1 MESTA
6 TSGYSDPAG
15 ASSRSGSQEHA
26 GLVDLDRE
34 QCLELLAAT
43 TVGRIAVNLPG
54 WPPVIRPVNYVFDAR
69 SQSVLFRSAR
79 GSKLHAL
86 LHAAQAAFEID
97 GIASD
102 GRTAWSVIIV
112 GVTED
117 VTSQAEIARF
127 EALGLQTWAP
137 GPKPHWVRI
146 RAATVSG
153 RRIAH
158 P

>member
-1 MESTA
+1 M
-6 TSGYSDPAG
+6 
-15 ASSRSGSQEHA
+15 
-26 GLVDLDRE
+26 
-34 QCLELLAAT
+34 
-43 TVGRIAVNLPG
+43 NLPG

>member
-1 MESTA
+1 MDSTTA
-6 TSGYSDPAG
+6 PGSGDAAETPSTSGAI
-15 ASSRSGSQEHA
+15 E
-26 GLVDLDRE
+26 LDRDE
-34 QCLELLAAT
+34 CLQLLAAT

-86 LHAAQAAFEID
+86 LHAARAAFEID
-97 GIASD
+97 GIAPD
-102 GRTAWSVIIV
+102 GRTAWSVIIA

-117 VTSQAEIARF
+117 VTSPAETARL
-127 EALGLQTWAP
+127 ETLGLQTWSP
-137 GPKPHWVRI
+137 GPKPYWVRI

-153 RRIAH
+153 RRIELR
-158 P
+158 